1 MRGTLYGSTAIYLVL
16 FMCKLLNFTLR
27 RVLSFYIAVA
37 SIRRFDSSTPRKL
50 YDETRVGDSLL
61 G

>member
-1 MRGTLYGSTAIYLVL
+1 MRGTLYSSTAIYSVL

-27 RVLSFYIAVA
+27 RVLPFYITVT
-37 SIRRFDSSTPRKL
+37 SIRRCDSPTPRKL
-50 YDETRVGDSLL
+50 YDETRVGDPLL